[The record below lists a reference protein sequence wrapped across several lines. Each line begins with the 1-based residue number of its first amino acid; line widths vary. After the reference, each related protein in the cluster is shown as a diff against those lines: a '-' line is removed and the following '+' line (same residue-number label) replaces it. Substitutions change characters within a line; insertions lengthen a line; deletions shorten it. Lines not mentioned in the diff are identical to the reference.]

1 LQGLDPRRERCLNGR
16 VAPSPPQQRR
26 PSGDLLASVDGEL
39 MPVGRAQISV
49 SDEGL
54 LRGDGV
60 FEVVRLYAGRPFALD
75 AHLARMQASAHNLL
89 LELDREAIEDDVR
102 ALLAS
107 CAGQDALLRM
117 LVTRGGRRIALLEA
131 LPQLPERVALGR
143 VAYSPT
149 HVLDGVKSLSY
160 AANMLAGR
168 LARQRGFDDALLVT
182 PQGRVL
188 ECPTAA
194 FFWVRD
200 GELLTPP
207 LTDHVLDSIT
217 RRLIISVTDAREQ
230 ATSFEDLDRAQEA
243 FIASSVREVLPVA
256 RIEEVELSPPG
267 PRTSATAAAVRE
279 RIDAELATAGAA
291 AGG

>member
-1 LQGLDPRRERCLNGR
+1 MDSEGSDAQKP
-16 VAPSPPQQRR
+16 
-26 PSGDLLASVDGEL
+26 ASELPATVDGKL
-39 MPVGRAQISV
+39 MPAERAQIPV
-49 SDEGL
+49 ADEGL

-75 AHLARMQASAHNLL
+75 AHLTRMQASARNLL
-89 LELDREAIEDDVR
+89 LELDRGAIEDDVR
-102 ALLAS
+102 ALLAA
-107 CAGQDALLRM
+107 CDAHDALLRM
-117 LVTRGGRRIALLEA
+117 LVTRGGRRIALLES
-131 LPQLPERVALGR
+131 LPQLPARVGLGH
-143 VAYSPT
+143 VTYSPT
-149 HVLDGVKSLSY
+149 LVLDGVKSLSY

-168 LARQRGFDDALLVT
+168 LARQRGFDEALLIT

-217 RRLIISVTDAREQ
+217 RRLIMSVTDVREH
-230 ATSFEDLDRAQEA
+230 ATSVEELEHAHEA

-256 RIEEVELSPPG
+256 RIEQLRLEGPG

-279 RIDAELATAGAA
+279 RIDAELGAA

>member
-1 LQGLDPRRERCLNGR
+1 MGR
-16 VAPSPPQQRR
+16 VEPRVATQRE
-26 PSGDLLASVDGEL
+26 PAGDLLASVDGEL
-39 MPVGRAQISV
+39 MPVAQAHVSV
-49 SDEGL
+49 ADEGL

-75 AHLARMQASAHNLL
+75 AHLARMQASARNLL
-89 LELDREAIEDDVR
+89 LELDREAVEDDAR

-107 CAGQDALLRM
+107 CVGQDALLRM
-117 LVTRGGRRIALLEA
+117 LITRGGRRIALLEA
-131 LPQLPERVALGR
+131 LPQLPERIALGCITY
-143 VAYSPT
+143 APT
-149 HVLDGVKSLSY
+149 LVLDGVKSLSY

-168 LARQRGFDDALLVT
+168 LARQRGFDEALLVT
-182 PQGRVL
+182 PEGRVL

-217 RRLIISVTDAREQ
+217 RRLIISATDAREHS
-230 ATSFEDLDRAQEA
+230 TSREDLAQAQEA

-256 RIEEVELSPPG
+256 RVEQIELDAPG
-267 PRTSATAAAVRE
+267 PLTSMTAAAVRE
-279 RIDAELATAGAA
+279 RIDAELAAASATARG
-291 AGG
+291 

>member
-1 LQGLDPRRERCLNGR
+1 LNGR
-16 VAPSPPQQRR
+16 VGTGDGNPPKPAAQ
-26 PSGDLLASVDGEL
+26 LLASVDGEL
-39 MPVGRAQISV
+39 MPAAHALIPVA
-49 SDEGL
+49 DEGL

-75 AHLARMQASAHNLL
+75 AHLARMEISARNLL

-102 ALLAS
+102 GLLAS
-107 CAGQDALLRM
+107 CAGEDALLRM

-131 LPQLPERVALGR
+131 LPQLPEHLALGR
-143 VAYSPT
+143 VTYSPT
-149 HVLDGVKSLSY
+149 LVLDGVKSLSY

-168 LARQRGFDDALLVT
+168 LARQRGFDEALLVT

-207 LTDHVLDSIT
+207 LADHVLDSIT
-217 RRLIISVTDAREQ
+217 RRLVMSVTDAREQ
-230 ATSFEDLDRAQEA
+230 PTALEDLARAQEA
-243 FIASSVREVLPVA
+243 FIASSVREVLPVV
-256 RIEEVELSPPG
+256 RIDELQLEAPG
-267 PRTSATAAAVRE
+267 PRTSAAAAAVRE
-279 RIDAELATAGAA
+279 RIDAELAAA
-291 AGG
+291 AAPARAPAPAPARG

>member
-1 LQGLDPRRERCLNGR
+1 VEPAGSN
-16 VAPSPPQQRR
+16 PSEPGPE
-26 PSGDLLASVDGEL
+26 LLASVDGEL
-39 MPVGRAQISV
+39 MPAEAAQIPV

-75 AHLARMQASAHNLL
+75 AHLARMESSAHNLL
-89 LELDREAIEDDVR
+89 LDLDRAAIEADVR

-107 CAGQDALLRM
+107 CAGEDALLRM
-117 LVTRGGRRIALLEA
+117 LVTRGGRRVALLEA
-131 LPQLPERVALGR
+131 LPQLPERIALGQ
-143 VAYSPT
+143 VTYSPT
-149 HVLDGVKSLSY
+149 LVLDGVKSLSY

-168 LARQRGFDDALLVT
+168 LARQRGFDEALLVT
-182 PQGRVL
+182 PQGCVL

-194 FFWVRD
+194 FFWVRA

-207 LTDHVLDSIT
+207 LTDHLLDSIT

-230 ATSFEDLDRAQEA
+230 ATSVDDLADAEEA

-256 RIEEVELSPPG
+256 RIEQLQLEAPG

-279 RIDAELATAGAA
+279 RIDAELAAAGAS
-291 AGG
+291 AGA